1 MLFNTHLTLK
11 MSFRC
16 VVYPK
21 SQFKRFSNVNIMR
34 KFVKEN
40 RRVYFTQVKAIV
52 ENSMK
57 IIQYLT
63 SFSDLGPKFR
73 LKVCPTFEPWPL
85 IKHWQNFCCRI
96 FFKKFE
102 QGVLGFIQALLR
114 TSVFHEVLSF
124 IAIGHNPTCVSTL
137 VNAAV
142 DSRGVL

>member
-63 SFSDLGPKFR
+63 SFSDLGP
-73 LKVCPTFEPWPL
+73 
-85 IKHWQNFCCRI
+85 
-96 FFKKFE
+96 
-102 QGVLGFIQALLR
+102 
-114 TSVFHEVLSF
+114 
-124 IAIGHNPTCVSTL
+124 
-137 VNAAV
+137 
-142 DSRGVL
+142 